1 MSTSQVKSNFLNC
14 YKTILILNNTLMTA
28 SLHVVTKLLIVST
41 TSKVDYQNKVLPP
54 IHIENNL

>member
-1 MSTSQVKSNFLNC
+1 
-14 YKTILILNNTLMTA
+14 MTA

>member
-1 MSTSQVKSNFLNC
+1 MSTSQVKSNFMNC

-41 TSKVDYQNKVLPP
+41 SKVDYQNKVLPP
-54 IHIENNL
+54 IHIEYNL